1 MTDRKRG
8 APTPLKDVVPTVL
21 GESGLAERLEQAAVI
36 VNWAAIV
43 GREIAKVAQ
52 PISIDKQGVL
62 QVAVTN
68 NAWMTELSLM
78 GPELLRAINE
88 KVGSRKVQRIRWR
101 LVR

>member
-1 MTDRKRG
+1 M
-8 APTPLKDVVPTVL
+8 
-21 GESGLAERLEQAAVI
+21 I
-36 VNWAAIV
+36 VHWPSFV

-68 NAWMTELSLM
+68 NSWMTELSM
-78 GPELLRAINE
+78 MEPELLRVINE
-88 KVGSRKVQRIRWR
+88 KAGSRKVQRIRWR